1 MSVGPIGLCP
11 VKLLPGDSAP
21 LRKARGAF
29 FTPEPIAD
37 HLTAWAIQGNPEAKI
52 LDPTCGEAVF
62 LQTAGRQLRALG
74 RQTDDLDEQLFGVDL
89 HETSLEE
96 AMALLESEG
105 LDAHLTGSDFFAV
118 PTPDQL
124 GATLPYMDAVVGN
137 PPFIRYQEHVG
148 ESRRLSA
155 AAALR
160 QGVRLNGLA
169 SSWAASLVHA
179 CGFLKPEGR
188 LAMVLPAE
196 LLTVGYAEPIRAWL
210 RRRFDRV
217 HLVMFEELQFHDALE
232 KVVLLLAEGSG
243 GCEAFSLFHVNDA
256 DDLAK
261 IQPYGHWSVTPAAEG
276 KWTDLLLPPR
286 QRSLFKQTV
295 ASHFT
300 PLATYGTSE
309 LGTVTGGNKF
319 FTLSEHTRTEYGLTE
334 DMLLKVSPPGTRH
347 LKGLSFTRAQWAA
360 LRDAGERVW
369 LLRPDPN
376 DRRSGLMRYIKH
388 GEELG
393 VHEAYKCQIRTPW
406 WRSPSVAAPD
416 LFFTYMSHR
425 YPRLIANQAKV
436 TFVNSMHGIRLH
448 EAAPKDT
455 AAALPL
461 LCLNSVTM
469 LGAEVHGRSY
479 GGGIL
484 KMEPREAAAL
494 PLPNAEAMAT
504 AWAELKPIKTRLETQ
519 LKSGKW
525 SEVVKRVDEAVLGT
539 ACGLSS
545 GDVTSLLEAARELRR
560 RRTGRTEDTNVGE
573 RLTN

>member
-1 MSVGPIGLCP
+1 M
-11 VKLLPGDSAP
+11 KFLPGDSAP

-29 FTPEPIAD
+29 FTPEPIAE
-37 HLTAWAIQGNPEAKI
+37 HLTAWAIQGNPEAKV

-89 HETSLEE
+89 HSESLAE
-96 AMALLESEG
+96 AMTLLESEG
-105 LDAHLTGSDFFAV
+105 LDAHLTASDFFAV

-124 GATLPYMDAVVGN
+124 GSTLPYMDAVVGN
-137 PPFIRYQEHVG
+137 PPFIRYQEHIG
-148 ESRRLSA
+148 ESRRLSV
-155 AAALR
+155 AAALG

-188 LAMVLPAE
+188 IAMVLPAE

-217 HLVMFEELQFHDALE
+217 HLVMFEELQFNDALE
-232 KVVLLLAEGSG
+232 KVVLLLAEGTG
-243 GCEAFSLFHVNDA
+243 GCEAFSLYHVHDG
-256 DDLAK
+256 DDLAN

-295 ASHFT
+295 AAHFT
-300 PLATYGTSE
+300 PLSTYGTSE

-319 FTLSEHTRTEYGLTE
+319 FTLSEQTRIEYDLAE
-334 DMLLKVSPPGTRH
+334 DQLVKISPPGTRH
-347 LKGLSFTRAQWAA
+347 LKGLTFSRNQWNA
-360 LRDAGERVW
+360 LRESGERVW
-369 LLRPDPN
+369 LLRPDPS
-376 DRRSGLMRYIKH
+376 DTRPGLRRYIEH
-388 GEELG
+388 GKELG
-393 VHEAYKCQIRTPW
+393 VHEAYKCQIRDPW
-406 WRSPSVAAPD
+406 WRSPSVSSPD

-436 TFVNSMHGIRLH
+436 SFVNSMHGIRLH
-448 EAAPKDT
+448 QDAPKVT

-469 LGAEVHGRSY
+469 IGAEVHGRSY
-479 GGGIL
+479 GGGVL

-494 PLPNAEAMAT
+494 PLPDAETMAK
-504 AWAELKPIKTRLETQ
+504 AWAELKPIKSRLETQ
-519 LKSGKW
+519 LKNGNW
-525 SEVVKRVDEAVLGT
+525 SEVVKRVDEAVLSSG
-539 ACGLSS
+539 CGLEAR
-545 GDVTSLLEAARELRR
+545 DAASLLEAARELRR
-560 RRTGRTEDTNVGE
+560 RRTGQIES
-573 RLTN
+573 